1 MSITMGTTLAS
12 LVTNKRRVSALK
24 SLGIVT
30 VGDALTYYP
39 FRVTEPVPLRAIR
52 EAAPG
57 QQMAFAAVIR
67 DMRVVPMNAR
77 RGYRLEAT
85 VDDADFARSRRVPG
99 STARLTFFSYRKSYV
114 DWVSV
119 RLRAGTSVVVSGMPG
134 EYMGQLQFTHPEI
147 LTVAPVPAGAGAG
160 LEGYA
165 RGAASGNGAFA
176 GSADSYASAQSA
188 YPPAATAPSGAALKY
203 DADTVQEALTR
214 VCRPRPVYHA
224 SSRISSEH
232 IHETI
237 LGLLWMMGARTS
249 STPDGQL
256 AGAGAAGIVAPATDT
271 IAVQN
276 GEEKSGTTAESG
288 AEALSQ
294 SIPDVL
300 PESVRKAKNLMH
312 RAEAFLAI
320 HDPASTARFKEAI
333 ETLRYEEAFVSQTS
347 LLKSRQHAHKSSAHP
362 CPLNEALE
370 TARASVGEAV
380 AEPST
385 QPEASERGSATDLP
399 DLPNLPNLPNLR
411 DRFIAS
417 LPFTLTA
424 GQSQVVDDIA
434 SDLERDWPMQ
444 RLLQGEVGS
453 GKTVVALAAMLQAV
467 GAGYQAV
474 LVAPTQVLAEQHYE
488 TISKMVSGLTLA
500 QPGAKETDA
509 AADVEGAMGASGAST
524 VSSSKVTAE
533 IPVTLLTGG
542 MKLAARRKALA
553 AAASGEP
560 GIIVATHAAFS
571 KTFQAPHLALVVI
584 DEQHRFGVEQRE
596 SLNAKTDDGTTPH
609 LLVMTATPIP
619 RTAAMTWFG
628 DLDISWLTEL
638 PGGRKPIRT
647 VVVNEADAATMGRM
661 FAHIRARVDAG
672 ERAYIVCPRI
682 DADDEENE
690 GGSGVSAAAG
700 SARGRAA
707 ASGSSARTAAGGRA
721 TRAAAD
727 AIGIDD
733 PYETFDENGETV
745 ARPPLHA
752 VAEIADRLQKLPQFQ
767 GIRFATLTGR
777 DKDDVK
783 TQVMADFAG
792 GETPILV
799 STTVIEVG
807 VDVKQASCIVI
818 FDADRYG
825 LSQLH
830 QLRGRVGRGG
840 TNSWAFLIS
849 RAEPGSP
856 AEQRLEVVHHSL
868 DGAEIAQAD
877 LEFRGA
883 GDVLGDAQS
892 GGKSSLKLLRVVKD
906 ADMIAD
912 ARTRAGQL
920 LAADPELA
928 GEVQLA
934 GAVLDFTRGNETFL
948 TSS

>member
-1 MSITMGTTLAS
+1 MSITMDTTLAS

-114 DWVSV
+114 DWVSM
-119 RLRAGTSVVVSGMPG
+119 RLRAGTSVVVSGMPS

-147 LTVAPVPAGAGAG
+147 LTVAPVPAGTGAG

-176 GSADSYASAQSA
+176 GSADPYASAQSA
-188 YPPAATAPSGAALKY
+188 YPPAAAAPSGASLKY

-256 AGAGAAGIVAPATDT
+256 AGAGSADIVAPTTDT

-320 HDPASTARFKEAI
+320 HDPASTTRFKEAI

-347 LLKSRQHAHKSSAHP
+347 LLKARSHAHKSAAHS
-362 CPLNEALE
+362 CPL
-370 TARASVGEAV
+370 V
-380 AEPST
+380 
-385 QPEASERGSATDLP
+385 TDS
-399 DLPNLPNLPNLR
+399 LR
-411 DRFIAS
+411 DQFIAS
-417 LPFTLTA
+417 LPFSLTA
-424 GQSQVVDDIA
+424 GQQQVIHDIA
-434 SDLERDWPMQ
+434 ADLAHDWPMQ

-467 GAGYQAV
+467 DAGYQAV
-474 LVAPTQVLAEQHYE
+474 LVAPTQVLAEQHAE
-488 TISKMVSGLTLA
+488 TIGRMVEQLKPA
-500 QPGAKETDA
+500 
-509 AADVEGAMGASGAST
+509 
-524 VSSSKVTAE
+524 

-553 AAASGEP
+553 AASSGEP

-647 VVVNEADAATMGRM
+647 VVANEADAATMGRM

-682 DADDEENE
+682 DADDEGNE

-856 AEQRLEVVHHSL
+856 AEQRLEVIHHSL

-912 ARTRAGQL
+912 ARTRAEQL

-928 GEVQLA
+928 DEVQLA

>member
-1 MSITMGTTLAS
+1 MDTTLAS

-114 DWVSV
+114 DWVSM
-119 RLRAGTSVVVSGMPG
+119 RLRAGTSVVVSGMPS

-147 LTVAPVPAGAGAG
+147 LTVTPGSAGAGAG

-176 GSADSYASAQSA
+176 GSTDPYASVQSA
-188 YPPAATAPSGAALKY
+188 YPPAAAASSGAALKY

-256 AGAGAAGIVAPATDT
+256 AGAGSAGIAAPTTDT

-276 GEEKSGTTAESG
+276 GEENSGTTAESG

-320 HDPASTARFKEAI
+320 HDPASTTRFKEAI

-347 LLKSRQHAHKSSAHP
+347 LLKARSHAHKSAAHS
-362 CPLNEALE
+362 CPL
-370 TARASVGEAV
+370 V
-380 AEPST
+380 
-385 QPEASERGSATDLP
+385 TDS
-399 DLPNLPNLPNLR
+399 LR
-411 DRFIAS
+411 DQFIAS
-417 LPFTLTA
+417 LPFSLTA
-424 GQSQVVDDIA
+424 GQQQVIHDIA
-434 SDLERDWPMQ
+434 ADLAHDWPMQ

-467 GAGYQAV
+467 DAGYQAV
-474 LVAPTQVLAEQHYE
+474 LVAPTQVLAEQHAE
-488 TISKMVSGLTLA
+488 TIGRMVEQLKPA
-500 QPGAKETDA
+500 
-509 AADVEGAMGASGAST
+509 
-524 VSSSKVTAE
+524 

-553 AAASGEP
+553 AASSGEP

-682 DADDEENE
+682 DADDEGNE

-856 AEQRLEVVHHSL
+856 AEQRLEVIHHSL

-912 ARTRAGQL
+912 ARTRAEQL

>member
-1 MSITMGTTLAS
+1 MSITMDTTLAS

-114 DWVSV
+114 DWVSM
-119 RLRAGTSVVVSGMPG
+119 RLRAGTSVVVSGMPS

-147 LTVAPVPAGAGAG
+147 LTVAPGSAGTGAG

-176 GSADSYASAQSA
+176 GSTDPYASAQSA
-188 YPPAATAPSGAALKY
+188 YPPAAAAPSGAALKY

-256 AGAGAAGIVAPATDT
+256 AGAGSADIVAPTTDT

-288 AEALSQ
+288 AEALSR

-347 LLKSRQHAHKSSAHP
+347 LLKARSHAHKSAAHS
-362 CPLNEALE
+362 CPL
-370 TARASVGEAV
+370 V
-380 AEPST
+380 
-385 QPEASERGSATDLP
+385 TDS
-399 DLPNLPNLPNLR
+399 LR
-411 DRFIAS
+411 DQFIAS
-417 LPFTLTA
+417 LPFSLTA
-424 GQSQVVDDIA
+424 GQQQVIHDIA
-434 SDLERDWPMQ
+434 ADLAHDWPMQ

-467 GAGYQAV
+467 DAGYQAV
-474 LVAPTQVLAEQHYE
+474 LVAPTQVLAEQHAE
-488 TISKMVSGLTLA
+488 TIGRMVEQLKPA
-500 QPGAKETDA
+500 
-509 AADVEGAMGASGAST
+509 
-524 VSSSKVTAE
+524 

-553 AAASGEP
+553 VAASGEP

-690 GGSGVSAAAG
+690 GGSGVSSAAG

-752 VAEIADRLQKLPQFQ
+752 VAEIADRLQRLPQFQ

-807 VDVKQASCIVI
+807 VDVKRASCIVI

-856 AEQRLEVVHHSL
+856 AEQRLEVIHHSL

-912 ARTRAGQL
+912 ARTRAEQL

>member
-176 GSADSYASAQSA
+176 GSADPYASAQSA

-399 DLPNLPNLPNLR
+399 DLPNLR

-690 GGSGVSAAAG
+690 GGSGVLAAAG

-856 AEQRLEVVHHSL
+856 AEQRLEVIHHSL

>member
-1 MSITMGTTLAS
+1 MSITMDTTLAS

-114 DWVSV
+114 DWVSM
-119 RLRAGTSVVVSGMPG
+119 RLRAGTSVVVSGMPS

-147 LTVAPVPAGAGAG
+147 LTVAPGSAGTGAG

-176 GSADSYASAQSA
+176 GSTDPYASAQSA
-188 YPPAATAPSGAALKY
+188 YPPAAAAPSGAALKY

-237 LGLLWMMGARTS
+237 LGLLWMMGGRTS

-256 AGAGAAGIVAPATDT
+256 AGAGSADIVAPTTDT

-288 AEALSQ
+288 AEALSR

-347 LLKSRQHAHKSSAHP
+347 LLKARSHAHKSAAHS
-362 CPLNEALE
+362 CPL
-370 TARASVGEAV
+370 V
-380 AEPST
+380 
-385 QPEASERGSATDLP
+385 TDS
-399 DLPNLPNLPNLR
+399 LR
-411 DRFIAS
+411 DQFIAS
-417 LPFTLTA
+417 LPFSLTA
-424 GQSQVVDDIA
+424 GQQQVIHDIA
-434 SDLERDWPMQ
+434 ADLAHDWPMQ

-467 GAGYQAV
+467 DAGYQAV
-474 LVAPTQVLAEQHYE
+474 LVAPTQVLAEQHAE
-488 TISKMVSGLTLA
+488 TIGRMVEQLKPA
-500 QPGAKETDA
+500 
-509 AADVEGAMGASGAST
+509 
-524 VSSSKVTAE
+524 

-690 GGSGVSAAAG
+690 GGSGVSSAAG

-856 AEQRLEVVHHSL
+856 AEQRLEVIHHSL

-912 ARTRAGQL
+912 ARTRAEQL

>member
-1 MSITMGTTLAS
+1 MSITMDTTLAS

-114 DWVSV
+114 DWVSM
-119 RLRAGTSVVVSGMPG
+119 RLRAGTSVVVSGMPS

-147 LTVAPVPAGAGAG
+147 LTVAPGAAGTGAG

-176 GSADSYASAQSA
+176 GSADPYASAQSA
-188 YPPAATAPSGAALKY
+188 YPPAAAAPSGAALKY
-203 DADTVQEALTR
+203 DADTVQEALIR

-256 AGAGAAGIVAPATDT
+256 AGAGSADIVAPTTDT

-288 AEALSQ
+288 AEALSR

-347 LLKSRQHAHKSSAHP
+347 LLKARQHAHKSSAHP

-370 TARASVGEAV
+370 TARASVGEAA
-380 AEPST
+380 AEPSA
-385 QPEASERGSATDLP
+385 QPGASERGVATNLP
-399 DLPNLPNLPNLR
+399 DLPNLR

-690 GGSGVSAAAG
+690 GGSGVLAAAG

-707 ASGSSARTAAGGRA
+707 ASGSSARTAAGGRV

-856 AEQRLEVVHHSL
+856 AEQRLEVIHHSL

>member
-1 MSITMGTTLAS
+1 MDTTLAS

-114 DWVSV
+114 DWVSM
-119 RLRAGTSVVVSGMPG
+119 RLRAGTSVVVSGMPS

-147 LTVAPVPAGAGAG
+147 LTVAPGSAGAGAG

-176 GSADSYASAQSA
+176 GSTDPYASVQSA
-188 YPPAATAPSGAALKY
+188 YPPAAAASSGAALKY

-256 AGAGAAGIVAPATDT
+256 AGAGSAGIVAPTTDT

-276 GEEKSGTTAESG
+276 GEENSGTTAESG

-320 HDPASTARFKEAI
+320 HDPASTTRFKEAI

-347 LLKSRQHAHKSSAHP
+347 LLKARSHAHKSAAHS
-362 CPLNEALE
+362 CPL
-370 TARASVGEAV
+370 V
-380 AEPST
+380 
-385 QPEASERGSATDLP
+385 TDS
-399 DLPNLPNLPNLR
+399 LR
-411 DRFIAS
+411 DQFIAS
-417 LPFTLTA
+417 LPFSLTA
-424 GQSQVVDDIA
+424 GQQQVIHDIA
-434 SDLERDWPMQ
+434 ADLAHDWPMQ

-467 GAGYQAV
+467 DAGYQAV
-474 LVAPTQVLAEQHYE
+474 LVAPTQVLAEQHAE
-488 TISKMVSGLTLA
+488 TIGRMVEQLKPA
-500 QPGAKETDA
+500 
-509 AADVEGAMGASGAST
+509 
-524 VSSSKVTAE
+524 

-553 AAASGEP
+553 AASSGEP

-682 DADDEENE
+682 DADDEGNE

-840 TNSWAFLIS
+840 TNSWAFLVS

-856 AEQRLEVVHHSL
+856 AEQRLEVIHHSL

-912 ARTRAGQL
+912 ARTRAEQL

-928 GEVQLA
+928 DEVQLA

>member
-1 MSITMGTTLAS
+1 MSITMDTTLAS

-114 DWVSV
+114 DWVSM
-119 RLRAGTSVVVSGMPG
+119 RLRAGTSVVVSGMPS

-147 LTVAPVPAGAGAG
+147 LTVAPGSAGAGAG

-176 GSADSYASAQSA
+176 GSTDPYASVQSA
-188 YPPAATAPSGAALKY
+188 YPPAAAASSGGALKY

-256 AGAGAAGIVAPATDT
+256 AGAGSAGIVAPTTDT

-276 GEEKSGTTAESG
+276 GEENSGTTAESG

-320 HDPASTARFKEAI
+320 HDPASTTRFKEAI

-347 LLKSRQHAHKSSAHP
+347 LLKARSHAHKSAAHS
-362 CPLNEALE
+362 CPL
-370 TARASVGEAV
+370 V
-380 AEPST
+380 
-385 QPEASERGSATDLP
+385 TDS
-399 DLPNLPNLPNLR
+399 LR
-411 DRFIAS
+411 DQFIAS
-417 LPFTLTA
+417 LPFSLTA
-424 GQSQVVDDIA
+424 GQQQVIHDIA
-434 SDLERDWPMQ
+434 ADLAHDWPMQ

-467 GAGYQAV
+467 DAGYQAV
-474 LVAPTQVLAEQHYE
+474 LVAPTQVLAEQHAE
-488 TISKMVSGLTLA
+488 TIGRMVEQLKPA
-500 QPGAKETDA
+500 
-509 AADVEGAMGASGAST
+509 
-524 VSSSKVTAE
+524 

-553 AAASGEP
+553 AASSGEP

-628 DLDISWLTEL
+628 DLDVSWLTEL

-682 DADDEENE
+682 DADDEGNE
-690 GGSGVSAAAG
+690 GGSGVSSAAG

-856 AEQRLEVVHHSL
+856 AEQRLEVIHHSL

-912 ARTRAGQL
+912 ARTRAEQL

-928 GEVQLA
+928 DEVQLA

>member
-176 GSADSYASAQSA
+176 GSADPYASAQSA

-399 DLPNLPNLPNLR
+399 DLPNLR

-672 ERAYIVCPRI
+672 ERSYIVCPRI

-856 AEQRLEVVHHSL
+856 AEQRLEVIHHSL

>member
-114 DWVSV
+114 DWVSM
-119 RLRAGTSVVVSGMPG
+119 RLRAGTSVVVSGMPS

-147 LTVAPVPAGAGAG
+147 LTVAPGSAGAGAG

-176 GSADSYASAQSA
+176 GSADPYASAQSA
-188 YPPAATAPSGAALKY
+188 YPPAAAASSGAALKY

-249 STPDGQL
+249 STPDGKL
-256 AGAGAAGIVAPATDT
+256 AGAGSADIVAPTTDT

-276 GEEKSGTTAESG
+276 GEEKSGTTAKSG

-312 RAEAFLAI
+312 RAEAFLSI
-320 HDPASTARFKEAI
+320 HDPASTTRFKEAI

-347 LLKSRQHAHKSSAHP
+347 LLKARSHAHKSAAHS
-362 CPLNEALE
+362 CPL
-370 TARASVGEAV
+370 V
-380 AEPST
+380 
-385 QPEASERGSATDLP
+385 TDS
-399 DLPNLPNLPNLR
+399 LR
-411 DRFIAS
+411 DQFIAS
-417 LPFTLTA
+417 LPFSLTA
-424 GQSQVVDDIA
+424 GQQQVIHDIA
-434 SDLERDWPMQ
+434 ADLAHDWPMQ

-467 GAGYQAV
+467 DAGYQAV
-474 LVAPTQVLAEQHYE
+474 LVAPTQVLAEQHAE
-488 TISKMVSGLTLA
+488 TIGRMVEQLKPA
-500 QPGAKETDA
+500 
-509 AADVEGAMGASGAST
+509 
-524 VSSSKVTAE
+524 

-553 AAASGEP
+553 AASSGEP

-647 VVVNEADAATMGRM
+647 VVVNEADAATMGRV

-682 DADDEENE
+682 DADDEGNE

-856 AEQRLEVVHHSL
+856 AEQRLEVIHHSL

>member
-176 GSADSYASAQSA
+176 GSADPYASAQSA

-276 GEEKSGTTAESG
+276 GEEKSGTTAESD

-333 ETLRYEEAFVSQTS
+333 ETLRYEEAFVSQVS
-347 LLKSRQHAHKSSAHP
+347 LLKARSHAHKSAAHS
-362 CPLNEALE
+362 CPL
-370 TARASVGEAV
+370 V
-380 AEPST
+380 
-385 QPEASERGSATDLP
+385 TDS
-399 DLPNLPNLPNLR
+399 LR
-411 DRFIAS
+411 DQFIAS
-417 LPFTLTA
+417 LPFSLTA
-424 GQSQVVDDIA
+424 GQQQVIHDIA
-434 SDLERDWPMQ
+434 ADLAHDWPMQ

-467 GAGYQAV
+467 DAGYQAV
-474 LVAPTQVLAEQHYE
+474 LVAPTQVLAEQHAE
-488 TISKMVSGLTLA
+488 TIGRMVEQLKPA
-500 QPGAKETDA
+500 
-509 AADVEGAMGASGAST
+509 
-524 VSSSKVTAE
+524 

-553 AAASGEP
+553 AASSGEP

-707 ASGSSARTAAGGRA
+707 ASGSSVRTAAGGRA

-856 AEQRLEVVHHSL
+856 AEQRLEVIHHSL

>member
-1 MSITMGTTLAS
+1 MSITMDTTLAS

-114 DWVSV
+114 DWVSM
-119 RLRAGTSVVVSGMPG
+119 RLRAGTSVVVSGMPS

-147 LTVAPVPAGAGAG
+147 LTVAPGSAGAGAG

-176 GSADSYASAQSA
+176 GSTDPYASAQSA
-188 YPPAATAPSGAALKY
+188 YPPAAAAPSGAALKY

-256 AGAGAAGIVAPATDT
+256 AGAGSAGIVAPTTDT

-276 GEEKSGTTAESG
+276 GEENSGTTAESG

-320 HDPASTARFKEAI
+320 HDPASTTRFKEAI

-347 LLKSRQHAHKSSAHP
+347 LLKARSHAHKSAAHS
-362 CPLNEALE
+362 CPL
-370 TARASVGEAV
+370 V
-380 AEPST
+380 
-385 QPEASERGSATDLP
+385 TDS
-399 DLPNLPNLPNLR
+399 LR
-411 DRFIAS
+411 DQFIAS
-417 LPFTLTA
+417 LPFSLTA
-424 GQSQVVDDIA
+424 GQQQVIHDIA
-434 SDLERDWPMQ
+434 ADLAHDWPMQ

-467 GAGYQAV
+467 DAGYQAV
-474 LVAPTQVLAEQHYE
+474 LVAPTQVLAEQHAE
-488 TISKMVSGLTLA
+488 TIGRMVEQLKPA
-500 QPGAKETDA
+500 
-509 AADVEGAMGASGAST
+509 
-524 VSSSKVTAE
+524 

-690 GGSGVSAAAG
+690 GGSSVSSAAG

-707 ASGSSARTAAGGRA
+707 ASGSSARTAVGGRA

-856 AEQRLEVVHHSL
+856 AEQRLEVIHHSL

-912 ARTRAGQL
+912 ARTRAEQL

>member
-1 MSITMGTTLAS
+1 MSITMDTTLAS

-114 DWVSV
+114 DWVSM
-119 RLRAGTSVVVSGMPG
+119 RLRAGTSVVVSGMPS

-147 LTVAPVPAGAGAG
+147 LTVAPGSAGAGAG

-176 GSADSYASAQSA
+176 GSTDPYASVQSA
-188 YPPAATAPSGAALKY
+188 YPPAAAASSGAALKY

-256 AGAGAAGIVAPATDT
+256 AGAGSAGIVAPTTDT

-276 GEEKSGTTAESG
+276 GEENSGTTAESG

-320 HDPASTARFKEAI
+320 HDPASTTRFKEAI

-347 LLKSRQHAHKSSAHP
+347 LLKARSHAHKSVAHS
-362 CPLNEALE
+362 CPL
-370 TARASVGEAV
+370 V
-380 AEPST
+380 
-385 QPEASERGSATDLP
+385 TDS
-399 DLPNLPNLPNLR
+399 LR
-411 DRFIAS
+411 DQFIAS
-417 LPFTLTA
+417 LPFSLTA
-424 GQSQVVDDIA
+424 GQQQVIHDIA
-434 SDLERDWPMQ
+434 ADLAHDWPMQ

-467 GAGYQAV
+467 DAGYQAV
-474 LVAPTQVLAEQHYE
+474 LVAPTQVLAEQHAE
-488 TISKMVSGLTLA
+488 TIGRMVEQLKPA
-500 QPGAKETDA
+500 
-509 AADVEGAMGASGAST
+509 
-524 VSSSKVTAE
+524 

-690 GGSGVSAAAG
+690 GGSGVSSAAG

-856 AEQRLEVVHHSL
+856 AEQRLEVIHHSL

-912 ARTRAGQL
+912 ARTRAEQL

-928 GEVQLA
+928 DEVQLA

>member
-1 MSITMGTTLAS
+1 MDTTLAS
-12 LVTNKRRVSALK
+12 LVANKRRVSALK

-114 DWVSV
+114 DWVSM
-119 RLRAGTSVVVSGMPG
+119 RLRAGTSVVVSGMPS

-147 LTVAPVPAGAGAG
+147 LTVAPGSAGTGAG
-160 LEGYA
+160 LGGYA

-176 GSADSYASAQSA
+176 GSADPYASAQSA
-188 YPPAATAPSGAALKY
+188 YPPAAAAPSGAALKY

-256 AGAGAAGIVAPATDT
+256 AGAGSADIVAPTTDT

-288 AEALSQ
+288 AEALSR

-347 LLKSRQHAHKSSAHP
+347 LLKARQHAHKSSAHP

-370 TARASVGEAV
+370 TARASVGEAA
-380 AEPST
+380 AEPSAH
-385 QPEASERGSATDLP
+385 PGASERGAATNLP
-399 DLPNLPNLPNLR
+399 DLPNLR

-434 SDLERDWPMQ
+434 ADLEHDWPMQ

-453 GKTVVALAAMLQAV
+453 GKTVVALAAMLQVV

-488 TISKMVSGLTLA
+488 TISKMVSGLALA

-509 AADVEGAMGASGAST
+509 AADVEGAMGASSAST
-524 VSSSKVTAE
+524 VSSSKVSAE

-682 DADDEENE
+682 DADDAENE
-690 GGSGVSAAAG
+690 GGSGVSSAAG

-856 AEQRLEVVHHSL
+856 AEQRLEVIHHSL

>member
-1 MSITMGTTLAS
+1 MSITMDTTLAS

-114 DWVSV
+114 DWVSM
-119 RLRAGTSVVVSGMPG
+119 RLRAGTSVVVSGMPS

-147 LTVAPVPAGAGAG
+147 LTVAPGSAGTGAG

-176 GSADSYASAQSA
+176 GSTDPYASAQSA
-188 YPPAATAPSGAALKY
+188 YPPAAAAPSGAALKY

-249 STPDGQL
+249 STPDGKL
-256 AGAGAAGIVAPATDT
+256 AGAGSADIVAPTTDT

-288 AEALSQ
+288 AEALSR

-347 LLKSRQHAHKSSAHP
+347 LLKARSHAHKSAAHS
-362 CPLNEALE
+362 CPL
-370 TARASVGEAV
+370 V
-380 AEPST
+380 
-385 QPEASERGSATDLP
+385 TDS
-399 DLPNLPNLPNLR
+399 LR
-411 DRFIAS
+411 DQFIAS
-417 LPFTLTA
+417 LPFSLTA
-424 GQSQVVDDIA
+424 GQQQVIHDIA
-434 SDLERDWPMQ
+434 ADLAHDWPMQ

-467 GAGYQAV
+467 DAGYQAV
-474 LVAPTQVLAEQHYE
+474 LVAPTQVLAEQHAE
-488 TISKMVSGLTLA
+488 TIGRMVEQLKPA
-500 QPGAKETDA
+500 
-509 AADVEGAMGASGAST
+509 
-524 VSSSKVTAE
+524 

-690 GGSGVSAAAG
+690 GGSGVSSAAG

-856 AEQRLEVVHHSL
+856 AEQRLEVIHHSL

-912 ARTRAGQL
+912 ARTRAEQL

>member
-1 MSITMGTTLAS
+1 MSITMDTTLAS

-114 DWVSV
+114 DWVSM
-119 RLRAGTSVVVSGMPG
+119 RLRAGTSVVVSGMPS

-147 LTVAPVPAGAGAG
+147 LTVAPGSAGAGAG

-176 GSADSYASAQSA
+176 GSTDPYASVQSA
-188 YPPAATAPSGAALKY
+188 YPPAVAASSGAALKY
-203 DADTVQEALTR
+203 DADTVREALTR

-256 AGAGAAGIVAPATDT
+256 AGAGSAGIVAPTTDT

-276 GEEKSGTTAESG
+276 GEENSGTTAESG

-320 HDPASTARFKEAI
+320 HDPASTTRFKEAI

-347 LLKSRQHAHKSSAHP
+347 LLKARSHAHKSAAHS
-362 CPLNEALE
+362 CPL
-370 TARASVGEAV
+370 V
-380 AEPST
+380 
-385 QPEASERGSATDLP
+385 TDS
-399 DLPNLPNLPNLR
+399 LR
-411 DRFIAS
+411 DQFIAS
-417 LPFTLTA
+417 LPFSLTA
-424 GQSQVVDDIA
+424 GQQQVIHDIA
-434 SDLERDWPMQ
+434 ADLAHDWPMQ

-467 GAGYQAV
+467 DAGYQAV
-474 LVAPTQVLAEQHYE
+474 LVAPTQVLAEQHAE
-488 TISKMVSGLTLA
+488 TIGRMVEQLKPA
-500 QPGAKETDA
+500 
-509 AADVEGAMGASGAST
+509 
-524 VSSSKVTAE
+524 

-553 AAASGEP
+553 AASSGEP

-682 DADDEENE
+682 DADDEGNE

-856 AEQRLEVVHHSL
+856 AEQRLEVIHHSL

-912 ARTRAGQL
+912 ARTRAEQL

-928 GEVQLA
+928 DEVQLA

>member
-1 MSITMGTTLAS
+1 MSITMDTTLAS

-176 GSADSYASAQSA
+176 GSADPYASAQSA

-256 AGAGAAGIVAPATDT
+256 AGAGSAGIVAPTTDT

-276 GEEKSGTTAESG
+276 GEENSGTTAESG

-320 HDPASTARFKEAI
+320 HDPASTTRFKEAI

-347 LLKSRQHAHKSSAHP
+347 LLKARSHAHKSAAHS
-362 CPLNEALE
+362 CPL
-370 TARASVGEAV
+370 V
-380 AEPST
+380 
-385 QPEASERGSATDLP
+385 TDS
-399 DLPNLPNLPNLR
+399 LR
-411 DRFIAS
+411 DQFIAS
-417 LPFTLTA
+417 LPFSLTA
-424 GQSQVVDDIA
+424 GQQQVIHDIA
-434 SDLERDWPMQ
+434 ADLAHDWPMQ
-444 RLLQGEVGS
+444 RLLQGEVSS

-467 GAGYQAV
+467 DAGYQAV
-474 LVAPTQVLAEQHYE
+474 LVAPTQVLAEQHAE
-488 TISKMVSGLTLA
+488 TIGRMVEQLKPA
-500 QPGAKETDA
+500 
-509 AADVEGAMGASGAST
+509 
-524 VSSSKVTAE
+524 

-553 AAASGEP
+553 AASSGEP

-682 DADDEENE
+682 DADDEGNE

-856 AEQRLEVVHHSL
+856 AEQRLEVIHHSL

-912 ARTRAGQL
+912 ARTRAEQL

-928 GEVQLA
+928 DEVQLA